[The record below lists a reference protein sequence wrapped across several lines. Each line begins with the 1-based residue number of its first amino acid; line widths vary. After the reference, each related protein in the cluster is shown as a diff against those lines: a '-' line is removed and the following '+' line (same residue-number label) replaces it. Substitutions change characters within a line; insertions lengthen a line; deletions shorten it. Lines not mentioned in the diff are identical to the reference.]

1 MVRVF
6 ESCPRLK
13 QALLLSLLL
22 TALSWALSAGGRPL
36 RHISMLIVDGAQR

>member
-22 TALSWALSAGGRPL
+22 TLEESFTAKTRMTLDAADLS
-36 RHISMLIVDGAQR
+36 QT